1 MDDWTPR
8 LVGSDAAGLAAA
20 VEQLFAQQAT
30 AWPLL
35 AQGLTGLARART
47 KLLRIGTA
55 SVALRQIP
63 HRLQSTTARVDAASI
78 GARPC
83 FLCQRNLPPEQRGV
97 AIGGDWVA
105 LCNPFPILERH
116 LTIVRR
122 EHVPQR
128 LAGRIAALLD
138 LARALPGSFV
148 IYNGPECGASAP
160 DHLHFQAADRGLFPL
175 EAETQ
180 HREGLLDHPSRPIVL
195 RDADPAAL
203 ATRIERLMR
212 TLAERAP
219 SSAAAQEREAGSR
232 EPLVN
237 LAAFQADGR
246 LTACV
251 FARRKHRPAAFERG
265 ELLLSP
271 AAIDLSGV
279 LVAPREQDFERLGA
293 ELVAS
298 VFDEVMLGRQEL
310 AELLE
315 RAGIDT

>member
-1 MDDWTPR
+1 MGDWTPR
-8 LVGSDAAGLAAA
+8 LVGDAAPGLAAA
-20 VEQLFAQQAT
+20 VEQLFAQQET

-35 AQGLTGLARART
+35 AQGLAGLARART
-47 KLLRIGTA
+47 KLLRIGAA
-55 SVALRQIP
+55 SVALRHIP

-97 AIGGDWVA
+97 AIGAEWVA

-116 LTIVRR
+116 LTIVHR
-122 EHVPQR
+122 EHRPQR
-128 LAGRIAALLD
+128 LAGRIADLLD

-160 DHLHFQAADRGLFPL
+160 DHLHFQAADRALFPL
-175 EAETQ
+175 EPEI
-180 HREGLLDHPSRPIVL
+180 RERQGLIDHPSRPIVL
-195 RDADPAAL
+195 RDTDPTAL

-212 TLAERAP
+212 ALADRAATPRER
-219 SSAAAQEREAGSR
+219 SAAAR

-237 LAAFQADGR
+237 LAVFQSAGR

-279 LVAPREQDFERLGA
+279 LVAPREQDYERLSA
-293 ELVAS
+293 EVVAG
-298 VFDEVMLGRQEL
+298 VFDEVMLERSEL
-310 AELLE
+310 VRLAAQ
-315 RAGIDT
+315 AGGGA